1 MSKIKSLILG
11 SAAGLFAVAGAQA
24 ADLPVKAKAVQYVK
38 ICSLYGA
45 GFYYIPGTDTCIK
58 IGGHIRLDLGFN
70 VATTFDTPAWQGGNT
85 GLQTRGRD
93 YYQSRMRIGMNT
105 DTRTATEYGVLR
117 TYWDVKFEFND
128 ARENLAGGYIEVD
141 YGFIQFA
148 GFTFGKAVSNFDA
161 PWILSMPTIN
171 SFVIGGSDNKTGI
184 TQIAYTAQFGNGVSA
199 SLGLEDARPYRKA
212 GILDAT
218 GTQLAAAATPAYGTT
233 PSSILGNVEG
243 GNWMPD
249 VVGNVRFEQGWG
261 SFHLAGAIHHVN
273 ATYYS
278 GGTMSTAA
286 SAAEKWG
293 NPDSKIGYA
302 IGGALEF
309 KNLPTGVGD
318 SLKIDATYAHGAAR
332 YVFGGTFDA
341 VASGRVGS
349 IDGHN
354 LAMGGAV
361 DGVFASNI
369 GAAGG
374 TSIALSTSYGVR
386 AFYEHYWTPQL
397 RSSVWGGFAWQRYN
411 GDSGPLMLAVINN
424 SVNGRNF
431 CAGAHAANGAIPA
444 VGCLGGNANL
454 MISQVGTTTSWQPV
468 KDLTFSGEFTWAHV
482 DTSLT
487 SAGPGSVPGNA
498 RAGLYNQGDIN
509 LYSGG
514 LRVLRSF

>member
-58 IGGHIRLDLGFN
+58 IGGHVRLDLGFN
-70 VATTFDTPAWQGGNT
+70 VATTFDTPAWQGGGT
-85 GLQTRGRD
+85 GLQTRSRD
-93 YYQSRMRIGMNT
+93 YYQSRMRIGFNT

-117 TYWDVKFEFND
+117 TYWDVKWEFND
-128 ARENLAGGYIEVD
+128 ARENTAGGYIEVD

-184 TQIAYTAQFGNGVSA
+184 TQISYTAQFGNGVSA

-218 GTQLAAAATPAYGTT
+218 GVRLGAAAPAYGAV
-233 PSSILGNVEG
+233 SSIAGNTEG

-249 VVGNVRFEQGWG
+249 VVGNIRFQQGWG

-278 GGTMSTAA
+278 NGNGATDTI
-286 SAAEKWG
+286 AAERYG

-302 IGGALEF
+302 ISGALEF
-309 KNLPTGVGD
+309 KDLPTGAGD
-318 SLKIDATYAHGAAR
+318 SLKIDATYAHGAAK
-332 YVFGGTFDA
+332 YVFGGTFDTI
-341 VASGRVGS
+341 STGRVGS
-349 IDGHN
+349 IDGNN
-354 LAMGGAV
+354 LALAGSV
-361 DGVFASNI
+361 DGVFASNPGGI
-369 GAAGG
+369 GGG

-411 GDSGPLMLAVINN
+411 GDSGPLMLAAINN
-424 SVNGRNF
+424 GVNGRNF
-431 CAGAHAANGAIPA
+431 CTGGGMAAGCI
-444 VGCLGGNANL
+444 GGNANF

-487 SAGPGSVPGNA
+487 SAGPGAVPGNV
-498 RAGLYNQGDIN
+498 RAGLYNLGDIN